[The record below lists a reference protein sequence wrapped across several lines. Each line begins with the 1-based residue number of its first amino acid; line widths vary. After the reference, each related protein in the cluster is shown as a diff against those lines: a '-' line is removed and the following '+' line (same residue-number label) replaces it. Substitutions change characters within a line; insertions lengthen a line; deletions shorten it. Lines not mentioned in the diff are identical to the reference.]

1 LAIQIGKILPLTIG
15 PGSDTTYVYMEG
27 TMGKRGNRI
36 YLLVLAVLLLIS
48 SGCGQEGLFNEEETI
63 IVQNRSGV
71 NGVQIYINGEY
82 KGTVD
87 NNRDLT
93 AKDSNWDDED
103 IWIEARTSVCEW
115 EKIPLTMIYSKMDDG
130 DTYTWKLG
138 MPKQSPGCWEG
149 PGSITSMS

>member
-1 LAIQIGKILPLTIG
+1 MKIRN
-15 PGSDTTYVYMEG
+15 
-27 TMGKRGNRI
+27 RGI
-36 YLLVLAVLLLIS
+36 LVLAILVLILIS

-71 NGVQIYINGEY
+71 NGVQIYINGAY

-87 NNRDLT
+87 NNKDLT
-93 AKDSNWDDED
+93 AKDRDWDEED

-115 EKIPLTMIYSKMDDG
+115 ERIPLTIIYSKMDDG
-130 DTYTWKLG
+130 DSYTWTLG

-149 PGSITSMS
+149 PGSISDLG